1 MRVQTFASFSFGCR
15 VNRAEKEELDRQ
27 LLVLGFQYSEKDP
40 SLYIINTCAVTA
52 KAEREVRQ
60 FIYQTKRKFPKTKII
75 ITGCAATKWINEGK
89 KFPEVFRAIDNTNK
103 EFIAQLIAG
112 PAPSTSSGQAL
123 VHPERK
129 SKGSRHPQSSPILSL
144 KDKFINSGR
153 LFLKI
158 QDGCQRFCT
167 YCIVPYLRGEPKSE
181 RIKDLV
187 TIIKNNE
194 KEFKE
199 IILTAIN
206 TEAYGFDT
214 EESFLDL
221 IRAILRQTKIAR
233 LSFGSINPGS
243 ISKDFLRF
251 LEKKSLERRIIKYF
265 HIPLQSG
272 SNKILNL
279 MKRGYTREEFLEKL
293 NQLHQINP
301 MAFLATDIIV
311 GFLDEN
317 DRDFE
322 ETYNF
327 LRGSPISKF
336 HVFRF
341 SKREKTAAFYMAKRL
356 KEPTAAEKIRRAKTL
371 SELSKRKYQAFL
383 VKHLGKTF
391 PALFL
396 EKKIEGY
403 QEALLDNQ
411 IPAFIKTSKN
421 LVGEIKTIKIKK
433 MNSDKLFGEL

>member
-40 SLYIINTCAVTA
+40 SLYIINTCAVTQ

-89 KFPEVFRAIDNTNK
+89 KFPEVFQAIDNTNK
-103 EFIAQLIAG
+103 EFIAQLIAKNTKAG
-112 PAPSTSSGQAL
+112 PAARPAQ
-123 VHPERK
+123 R
-129 SKGSRHPQSSPILSL
+129 GSRHPQSSPILPL
-144 KDKFINSGR
+144 KDKFINSSR
-153 LFLKI
+153 LLVKI

-301 MAFLATDIIV
+301 MAYLSTDIIV

-327 LRGSPISKF
+327 LRCSPISKF

-356 KEPTAAEKIRRAKTL
+356 KEPIPPIKAKRAKAL
-371 SELSKRKYQAFL
+371 IELSNKKYQKFL
-383 VKHLGKTF
+383 EKHVGKTF

-396 EKKIEGY
+396 ERKIEGY

>member
-1 MRVQTFASFSFGCR
+1 
-15 VNRAEKEELDRQ
+15 
-27 LLVLGFQYSEKDP
+27 
-40 SLYIINTCAVTA
+40 
-52 KAEREVRQ
+52 
-60 FIYQTKRKFPKTKII
+60 
-75 ITGCAATKWINEGK
+75 
-89 KFPEVFRAIDNTNK
+89 
-103 EFIAQLIAG
+103 
-112 PAPSTSSGQAL
+112 
-123 VHPERK
+123 
-129 SKGSRHPQSSPILSL
+129 
-144 KDKFINSGR
+144 
-153 LFLKI
+153 
-158 QDGCQRFCT
+158 
-167 YCIVPYLRGEPKSE
+167 
-181 RIKDLV
+181 
-187 TIIKNNE
+187 
-194 KEFKE
+194 
-199 IILTAIN
+199 
-206 TEAYGFDT
+206 
-214 EESFLDL
+214 
-221 IRAILRQTKIAR
+221 
-233 LSFGSINPGS
+233 
-243 ISKDFLRF
+243 
-251 LEKKSLERRIIKYF
+251 
-265 HIPLQSG
+265 
-272 SNKILNL
+272 

-327 LRGSPISKF
+327 LRDSPISKF

-356 KEPTAAEKIRRAKTL
+356 KEPTAAEKIRRAKAL